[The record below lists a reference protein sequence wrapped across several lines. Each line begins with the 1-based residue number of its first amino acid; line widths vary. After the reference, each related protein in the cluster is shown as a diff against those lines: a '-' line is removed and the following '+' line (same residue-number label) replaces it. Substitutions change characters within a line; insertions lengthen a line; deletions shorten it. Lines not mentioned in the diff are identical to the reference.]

1 MCKFLITLFLALAS
15 AAPALAK
22 PVDIY
27 PVTCSDLWSALK
39 DTLGDERNYGVISE
53 DDVAQRAWFLV
64 VGARGHYTQV
74 VALKTRNG
82 GCRANAIVLELGP
95 DNGDWRQFQHRLR
108 RSVAKLQGRSPKR
121 QQWRPGS
128 RNKHWAFHSKAL
140 KCEGV
145 KFLDLVFRVF
155 RDKLMA
161 WLALTPAAY

>member
-108 RSVAKLQGRSPKR
+108 RSVAKLQAANPK
-121 QQWRPGS
+121 
-128 RNKHWAFHSKAL
+128 AAA
-140 KCEGV
+140 
-145 KFLDLVFRVF
+145 
-155 RDKLMA
+155 MA
-161 WLALTPAAY
+161 TGQP